1 MVSNFIYQYPYDLKF
16 LFMKKVF
23 LQYWEES
30 LKNCSIRPDGC
41 SLHITLND
49 RNSFVKKVYD
59 SRQDKLTPNEYDM
72 VVGDPIEV
80 EVSDAIFEEI
90 TRNENSL
97 RLMQHSLSN
106 LKALEEVN
114 ILYDDEFDY

>member
-1 MVSNFIYQYPYDLKF
+1 
-16 LFMKKVF
+16 MKKVL

-30 LKNCSIRPDGC
+30 IKNSSVRPDGC
-41 SLHITLND
+41 SLHLTKND
-49 RNSFVKKVYD
+49 RNLFVKGVYD
-59 SRQDKLTPNEYDM
+59 SRQDQLVPMEYDM

-80 EVSDAIFEEI
+80 EVSESIYNEI
-90 TRNENSL
+90 IRNGNSL

-114 ILYDDEFDY
+114 ILCDDEFDY